1 MGDLPS
7 ATLGLPQHW
16 AICRSCGLADLWARD
31 CHAQNGVECPLV
43 TKYHHFHYGYPQ
55 CHEDDQPYQ
64 KYGNHVCN
72 EEEWEKICYWLTGD
86 PTCLKKVERHRRELR
101 DKIMGTRDEG
111 TSRHKARRI
120 APPGG
125 TGSSSSTARP
135 PHRNRPPPPPPTR
148 RWGPCRGPS
157 SGWKQ
162 PAFDYGHT
170 LPNDF
175 MKVVAL
181 AIALRC

>member
-1 MGDLPS
+1 MDTRFDESDADSGVTGTREPSRRYAQPVPVGWLTLWSCLKKSQQRKMRRQRTPPMLSRKGMGDLPS

-86 PTCLKKVERHRRELR
+86 PT
-101 DKIMGTRDEG
+101 
-111 TSRHKARRI
+111 
-120 APPGG
+120 
-125 TGSSSSTARP
+125 STEENCGIR
-135 PHRNRPPPPPPTR
+135 
-148 RWGPCRGPS
+148 S
-157 SGWKQ
+157 
-162 PAFDYGHT
+162 
-170 LPNDF
+170 
-175 MKVVAL
+175 
-181 AIALRC
+181 